1 MINLSSIV
9 GKDFHLQAVLR
20 RLELNNI
27 HCLILQFVEKRRAAL
42 ERFLNRTASHASL
55 RTDPDFREF
64 LEMETELPKANQT
77 MTFSGKNMMKIIN
90 KVGDSITNI
99 TLKLEETDDW

>member
-1 MINLSSIV
+1 
-9 GKDFHLQAVLR
+9 
-20 RLELNNI
+20 
-27 HCLILQFVEKRRAAL
+27 
-42 ERFLNRTASHASL
+42 
-55 RTDPDFREF
+55 
-64 LEMETELPKANQT
+64 METELPKANQT